1 MNIKAKKLVPEAQL
15 PQKATED
22 SIGMDL
28 VATRMESRNG
38 FIEFGFG
45 QAWEIPVGYGGF
57 IFPRSSV
64 SNQPL
69 ILSNCVG
76 VIDPD
81 YRGEVMVRFKRI
93 ANTPEMTYD
102 VGKPIAQVIVLQ
114 VPDVTFEEASELSS
128 TERGSGGY
136 GHTDITK
143 TKK

>member
-1 MNIKAKKLVPEAQL
+1 MIIKIKKLVPEAQL

-28 VATRMESRNG
+28 IATRMESKNG

-45 QAWEIPVGYGGF
+45 QAWEIPIGYGGF
-57 IFPRSSV
+57 IFPRSSI

-81 YRGEVMVRFKRI
+81 YRGEIMARFKRI
-93 ANTPEMTYD
+93 ANTPNLTYD
-102 VGKPIAQVIVLQ
+102 IGKAIAQVIILQ
-114 VPDVTFEEASELSS
+114 IPEVSFREASELNL
-128 TERGSGGY
+128 TERGNGGY

-143 TKK
+143 TK